1 MANPS
6 AVEDEINDF
15 IKQNAKLIYKQT
27 SHNIGSRAEEGGKE
41 KKNTIDGK
49 FTKHLAHS
57 GMYKFNGL
65 NTVKDKERFMEGSK
79 DWMLKL
85 A

>member
-1 MANPS
+1 MNTTN
-6 AVEDEINDF
+6 EIEEF
-15 IKQNAKLIYKQT
+15 IRQNKNVIYKKI
-27 SHNIGSRAEEGGKE
+27 SDDIGSRYSEGGKE
-41 KKNTIDGK
+41 FKNTIDGK
-49 FTKHLAHS
+49 FTKHLANS

-65 NTVKDKERFMEGSK
+65 NTAKDRERVVEGSK

>member
-1 MANPS
+1 MEKS
-6 AVEDEINDF
+6 ETEKEIEAF
-15 IKQNAKLIYKQT
+15 IKENSDMLYKQT
-27 SHNIGSRAEEGGKE
+27 SEDIGSRWKEAGKD
-41 KKNTIDGK
+41 KKLAKDGK
-49 FTKHLAHS
+49 FTKHLANS

-65 NTVKDKERFMEGSK
+65 NTVKDKEKFIEGSK

>member
-1 MANPS
+1 MNTNN
-6 AVEDEINDF
+6 EIEEF
-15 IKQNAKLIYKQT
+15 IRQNRNTIYKKT
-27 SHNIGSRAEEGGKE
+27 SDDIGSRYLEGGKE
-41 KKNTIDGK
+41 FKNTIDGK
-49 FTKHLAHS
+49 FTKHLANS

-65 NTVKDKERFMEGSK
+65 NTVKDKERVVEGSK